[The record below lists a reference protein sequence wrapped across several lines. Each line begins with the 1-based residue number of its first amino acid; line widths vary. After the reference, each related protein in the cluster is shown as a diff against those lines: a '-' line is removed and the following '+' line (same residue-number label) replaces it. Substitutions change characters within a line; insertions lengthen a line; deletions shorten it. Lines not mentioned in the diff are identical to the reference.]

1 LACGTFLA
9 ATAAAQTTTAKPYT
23 APRTVDGQPDLQG
36 VWDYRTITPLERPDG
51 AGNKA
56 AFSDEEAEVYQKQQ
70 EETRNRD
77 RRDGTAL
84 QDLARAYNEFWWDYG
99 RKVAGGQTSLIIDP
113 PDGKIPALSPEGTK
127 RQEAAQ
133 ARTQA
138 IAAANN
144 QFASYENRPLGE
156 RCIAWGV
163 AGPPMAPGAYNNN
176 VQIFQSKDWVVIYN
190 EMIHEHRMVP
200 LDGRPPLSSAFTAL
214 QGESRGHWD
223 GDTLVVVTTNFAE
236 RRPFRGSTPNMRL
249 TERFTRVAD
258 DTLLYEYTVEDPATW
273 TRPWTA
279 RIPMVLSP
287 EPVYEYACHEGNYAI
302 PNALSSERNNEKLA
316 AAAAQ
321 KGSN

>member
-1 LACGTFLA
+1 LA
-9 ATAAAQTTTAKPYT
+9 ATAAAQTTGAYT
-23 APRTVDGQPDLQG
+23 PPRTVDGQPDLQG

-51 AGNKA
+51 TGNKS

-77 RRDGTAL
+77 RRDGTPL

-99 RKVAGGQTSLIIDP
+99 RKVAGGQTSLIVDP
-113 PDGKIPALSPEGTK
+113 PDGKIPALSAEGTK

-133 ARTQA
+133 ARQQA
-138 IAAANN
+138 NAGRA
-144 QFASYENRPLGE
+144 FDSYENRPLGE
-156 RCIAWGV
+156 RCIIWGI

-176 VQIFQSKDWVVIYN
+176 VQIFQSQDWVVIYN

-200 LDGRPPLSSAFTAL
+200 LDGRPPLSSAITAL

-223 GDTLVVVTTNFAE
+223 GNTLVVVTTNFSD
-236 RRPFRGSTPNMRL
+236 RRPFRGSTTKMRL
-249 TERFTRVAD
+249 TERFTRAAA
-258 DTLLYEYTVEDPATW
+258 DTLVYEYTVEDPDTW

-302 PNALSSERNNEKLA
+302 PNALSSERNNDKA
-316 AAAAQ
+316 AASAAQ